1 MGPLIEVR
9 DLEVFYHTKRG
20 PIRAV
25 DRVNLEI
32 QEGKALG
39 LVGESGCG
47 KSTLGKALLG
57 ILPPMTTVRGE
68 ILYKMPGSTRAEMER
83 VEGKL
88 RGELEPLFDGHRLD
102 VFDAR
107 TIQWTLRE
115 LRSRGRAEDGL
126 AAELK
131 DLLEVKLRHDL
142 TSFGQEAMRRMRG
155 EKVVLIFQDPMSR
168 LDPLMTVR
176 DHFLELL
183 AAHHSLRREEAERRA
198 VEALASVGI
207 PPTRFRNY
215 PHEFSG
221 GMRQR
226 IMIAMGLVMTPEL
239 LVADEPTT
247 SLDVLVE
254 GQILELIEELK
265 RSLNMSLFLI
275 THNLGIV
282 AETCD
287 RVGVMYAGKVV
298 EENETDRIF
307 AEPQHPYTQGL
318 LSSIIHLGTKE
329 LRSIEG
335 SPPDLLSPPGGCRFH
350 PRCPH
355 VMDVCRAKEPPHVAA
370 DEGRVACFL
379 YGGQDD

>member
-9 DLEVFYHTKRG
+9 DLEVFYRTRRG
-20 PIRAV
+20 YVRAV

-32 QEGKALG
+32 QEGEALG

-57 ILPPMTTVRGE
+57 ILPPETTIRGE
-68 ILYKMPGSTRAEMER
+68 ILYRMPERERADMEQDER
-83 VEGKL
+83 RL
-88 RGELEPLFDGHRLD
+88 RGELESRLDGQRLD

-107 TIQWTLRE
+107 TVEWAIEE
-115 LRSRGRAEDGL
+115 LRSRGLAQDGL
-126 AAELK
+126 THELRG
-131 DLLEVKLRHDL
+131 LLEVKRRHDM
-142 TSFGQEAMRRMRG
+142 TTFGPEAIRRMRG
-155 EKVVLIFQDPMSR
+155 EKIVLIFQDPMSR
-168 LDPLMTVR
+168 LDPLMSVR

-183 AAHHSLRREEAERRA
+183 AAHHVISKNEAVRRA
-198 VEALASVGI
+198 VEALSSVGI
-207 PPTRFRNY
+207 PPTRLRNY

-226 IMIAMGLVMTPEL
+226 IMIAMGLVMRPEL
-239 LVADEPTT
+239 FVADEPTT

-254 GQILELIEELK
+254 GQILELIERLK
-265 RSLNMSLFLI
+265 ESLHMSLFLI

-298 EENETDRIF
+298 EVNETSRIF
-307 AEPQHPYTQGL
+307 AAPQHPYTQGL
-318 LSSIIHLGTKE
+318 LSSVIHLGTEE

-335 SPPDLLSPPGGCRFH
+335 APPDLLDPPSGCRFH
-350 PRCPH
+350 PRCPQ
-355 VMDVCRAKEPPHVAA
+355 VMEVCHTKEPPHVAVP
-370 DEGRVACFL
+370 DGSVACFL

>member
-9 DLEVFYHTKRG
+9 DLEVFYRTRRG
-20 PIRAV
+20 SIRAV

-32 QEGKALG
+32 QEGEALG

-57 ILPPMTTVRGE
+57 ILPPRTAVRGE
-68 ILYKMPGSTRAEMER
+68 ILYKMPDAARAEMER

-88 RGELEPLFDGHRLD
+88 RGELEPMFDGHRLD

-107 TIQWTLRE
+107 AIQWTLRE
-115 LRSRGRAEDGL
+115 LRSRGQTEDGL
-126 AAELK
+126 TEGLK
-131 DLLEVKLRHDL
+131 GLLEVKLRYDL
-142 TSFGQEAMRRMRG
+142 TTFRREAMRRMRG

-168 LDPLMTVR
+168 LDPLMSVR

-183 AAHHSLRREEAERRA
+183 SAHQSLSKREAERRA
-198 VEALASVGI
+198 LEALSSVGI
-207 PPTRFRNY
+207 PPTRLRNY

-226 IMIAMGLVMTPEL
+226 IMIAMGLVMNPEL

-265 RSLNMSLFLI
+265 QSLNMSLFLI

-298 EENETDRIF
+298 EVSETSRIF
-307 AEPQHPYTQGL
+307 AEPRHPYTHGL
-318 LSSIIHLGTKE
+318 LYSFIHLGSQE
-329 LRSIEG
+329 LLSIEG
-335 SPPDLLSPPGGCRFH
+335 APPDLLDPPTGCRFH
-350 PRCPH
+350 PRCPR
-355 VMDVCRAKEPPHVAA
+355 VMDICRTKEPPHLAV
-370 DEGRVACFL
+370 DDGSVACFL

>member
-9 DLEVFYHTKRG
+9 DLEVFYRTRRG
-20 PIRAV
+20 SIRAV

-32 QEGKALG
+32 QEGEALG

-57 ILPPMTTVRGE
+57 ILPPRTAVRGE
-68 ILYKMPGSTRAEMER
+68 ILYKMPDAARAEMER

-88 RGELEPLFDGHRLD
+88 RGELEPMFDGHRLN

-107 TIQWTLRE
+107 TIRWTLRE
-115 LRSRGRAEDGL
+115 LRSRGQAEDGL
-126 AAELK
+126 TEGLK
-131 DLLEVKLRHDL
+131 GLLEVKLRYDL
-142 TSFGQEAMRRMRG
+142 TTFRQEAMRRMRG
-155 EKVVLIFQDPMSR
+155 EKLVLLFQDPMSR
-168 LDPLMTVR
+168 LDPLMSVR

-183 AAHHSLRREEAERRA
+183 SAHESLSKREAERRA
-198 VEALASVGI
+198 LEALSSVGI
-207 PPTRFRNY
+207 PPTRLRNY

-226 IMIAMGLVMTPEL
+226 IMIAMGLVMNPEL

-265 RSLNMSLFLI
+265 QSLNMSLFLI

-298 EENETDRIF
+298 EVSETSRIF
-307 AEPQHPYTQGL
+307 AEPRHPYTQGL
-318 LSSIIHLGTKE
+318 LSSVIHLGTQE

-335 SPPDLLSPPGGCRFH
+335 APPDLLDPPTGCRFH
-350 PRCPH
+350 PRCPR
-355 VMDVCRAKEPPHVAA
+355 VMDICRTKEPPHLAV
-370 DEGRVACFL
+370 DDGSVACFL